1 LPLWANHAFL
11 TLYYCFQVS
20 YIFLLHCSKHHDIP
34 KCCYQKDLTLY
45 IVNTSDSAEMRSS
58 HFYRTCIDWILVC
71 LHTYVH
77 SYIFVEFIW

>member
-1 LPLWANHAFL
+1 
-11 TLYYCFQVS
+11 
-20 YIFLLHCSKHHDIP
+20 
-34 KCCYQKDLTLY
+34 LTLY